1 MLSIRERQTYLKYLG
16 LYKDDKGN
24 DAKID
29 GIEGRFTKRGYKLL
43 QDKYFTRKSDRDGGK
58 YGRNTDMLLVNAYN
72 VKKYTKNFSLSEF
85 KCGCNTKYCTGYPAY
100 LNVNLLKNLQTM
112 RNNYGAI
119 TITSPLRCSKHNANI
134 GGVAGSYHTKGKAL
148 DLYNVRFSSSFT
160 NRKYAI
166 EKWLLLPKAN
176 MAYQNGYMH
185 YKGKGV
191 TGYNAPKMGNV
202 IHVQV
207 D

>member
-16 LYKDDKGN
+16 LYKGSV
-24 DAKID
+24 D
-29 GIEGRFTKRGYKLL
+29 GIEGRLTKEGYKSL
-43 QDKYFTRKSDRDGGK
+43 QNKFFTRKSDRDGK

-134 GGVAGSYHTKGKAL
+134 GGVTGSYHTKGKAL

-166 EKWLLLPKAN
+166 EKWLLLPKSN

-185 YKGKGV
+185 YKGKSV

>member
-1 MLSIRERQTYLKYLG
+1 MLSIRERQTYLKYLR
-16 LYKDDKGN
+16 LYKGS
-24 DAKID
+24 ID
-29 GIEGRFTKRGYKLL
+29 GIEGRLTKEGYKSL
-43 QDKYFTRKSDRDGGK
+43 QNKFFTRKSDRDGK

-85 KCGCNTKYCTGYPAY
+85 RCGCNTKYCTGYPAY
-100 LNVNLLKNLQTM
+100 LNVHLLKNLQTM

-166 EKWLLLPKAN
+166 EKWLLLPKSN

-185 YKGKGV
+185 YKGKSV

>member
-16 LYKDDKGN
+16 LYKGS
-24 DAKID
+24 ID
-29 GIEGRFTKRGYKLL
+29 GIEGRLTKEGYKSL
-43 QDKYFTRKSDRDGGK
+43 QNKFFTRKGDRDGK

-100 LNVNLLKNLQTM
+100 LNVNLLRNLQTM
-112 RNNYGAI
+112 RDNYGAI

-185 YKGKGV
+185 YKGKSV

>member
-1 MLSIRERQTYLKYLG
+1 M
-16 LYKDDKGN
+16 N
-24 DAKID
+24 
-29 GIEGRFTKRGYKLL
+29 
-43 QDKYFTRKSDRDGGK
+43 
-58 YGRNTDMLLVNAYN
+58 M
-72 VKKYTKNFSLSEF
+72 
-85 KCGCNTKYCTGYPAY
+85 
-100 LNVNLLKNLQTM
+100 NLLRNLQTM

>member
-16 LYKDDKGN
+16 LYKGS
-24 DAKID
+24 ID
-29 GIEGRFTKRGYKLL
+29 GIEGRLTKEGYKSL
-43 QDKYFTRKSDRDGGK
+43 QNKFFTRKSDRDGK

-100 LNVNLLKNLQTM
+100 LNVHLLKNLQTM

-166 EKWLLLPKAN
+166 EKWLLLPKSN

-185 YKGKGV
+185 YKGKSV

>member
-16 LYKDDKGN
+16 LYKGS
-24 DAKID
+24 ID
-29 GIEGRFTKRGYKLL
+29 GIEGRLTKEGYKSL
-43 QDKYFTRKSDRDGGK
+43 QNKFFTRKSDRDGK

>member
-16 LYKDDKGN
+16 LYKGS
-24 DAKID
+24 ID
-29 GIEGRFTKRGYKLL
+29 GIEGRLTKEGYKSL
-43 QDKYFTRKSDRDGGK
+43 QNKFFTRKSDRDGK

-100 LNVNLLKNLQTM
+100 LNINLLRNLQTM
-112 RNNYGAI
+112 RDNYGAI

-185 YKGKGV
+185 YKGKSV

>member
-16 LYKDDKGN
+16 LYKGS
-24 DAKID
+24 ID
-29 GIEGRFTKRGYKLL
+29 GIEGRLTKEGYKSL
-43 QDKYFTRKSDRDGGK
+43 QNKFFTRKSDRDGK

-72 VKKYTKNFSLSEF
+72 VKKYTKNFKLSEF
-85 KCGCNTKYCTGYPAY
+85 RCECNAKYCTGYPAY
-100 LNVNLLKNLQTM
+100 LNINLLKNLQTM
-112 RNNYGAI
+112 RDNYGSI
-119 TITSPLRCSKHNANI
+119 SITSGIRCTKYNNSLKGHSPT
-134 GGVAGSYHTKGKAL
+134 SYHLYGKAL

-185 YKGKGV
+185 YKGSYA
-191 TGYNAPKMGNV
+191 TGCNYPNMGNA

>member
-16 LYKDDKGN
+16 LYKGS
-24 DAKID
+24 ID
-29 GIEGRFTKRGYKLL
+29 GIEGRLTKEGYKSL
-43 QDKYFTRKSDRDGGK
+43 QNKFFTRKSDRDGK

-100 LNVNLLKNLQTM
+100 LNINLLRNLQTM

-166 EKWLLLPKAN
+166 EKWLLLPKSN

-185 YKGKGV
+185 YKGKSV

>member
-16 LYKDDKGN
+16 LYKGS
-24 DAKID
+24 ID
-29 GIEGRFTKRGYKLL
+29 GIEGRLTKEGYKSL
-43 QDKYFTRKSDRDGGK
+43 QNTYFTRKNDRDGK

-85 KCGCNTKYCTGYPAY
+85 KCGCKTKYCTGYPAY

-185 YKGKGV
+185 YKGKSV

>member
-16 LYKDDKGN
+16 LYKGSV
-24 DAKID
+24 D
-29 GIEGRFTKRGYKLL
+29 GIEGNLTKTAYKSL
-43 QDKYFTRKSDRDGGK
+43 QNTYFTRKSDRDGK

-100 LNVNLLKNLQTM
+100 LNINLLRNLQTM

-134 GGVAGSYHTKGKAL
+134 GGVAGSFHTKGKAL

-166 EKWLLLPKAN
+166 EKWLLLPKSN

-185 YKGKGV
+185 YKGKSV

>member
-16 LYKDDKGN
+16 LYKGS
-24 DAKID
+24 ID
-29 GIEGRFTKRGYKLL
+29 GIEGRLTKEGYKSL
-43 QDKYFTRKSDRDGGK
+43 QNKFFTRKSDRDGK

-100 LNVNLLKNLQTM
+100 LNINLLKNLQTM

-166 EKWLLLPKAN
+166 EKWLLLPKSN

-185 YKGKGV
+185 YKGKSV
-191 TGYNAPKMGNV
+191 TGYNAPRMGNV

>member
-16 LYKDDKGN
+16 LYKGS
-24 DAKID
+24 ID
-29 GIEGRFTKRGYKLL
+29 GIEGRLTKEGYKSL
-43 QDKYFTRKSDRDGGK
+43 QNKFFTRKSDRDGK

-100 LNVNLLKNLQTM
+100 LNINLLRNLQTM
-112 RNNYGAI
+112 RDNYGAI

-148 DLYNVRFSSSFT
+148 DLYNVKFSSSFT

-185 YKGKGV
+185 YKGKSV

>member
-16 LYKDDKGN
+16 LYKGS
-24 DAKID
+24 ID
-29 GIEGRFTKRGYKLL
+29 GIEGRLTKEGYKSL
-43 QDKYFTRKSDRDGGK
+43 QNKFFTRKSDRDGK

-100 LNVNLLKNLQTM
+100 LNINLLRNLQTM
-112 RNNYGAI
+112 RDNYGAI

-185 YKGKGV
+185 YKGKSV
-191 TGYNAPKMGNV
+191 TGYNAPNMGNV

>member
-16 LYKDDKGN
+16 LYKGS
-24 DAKID
+24 ID
-29 GIEGRFTKRGYKLL
+29 GIEGRLTKEGYKSL
-43 QDKYFTRKSDRDGGK
+43 QNKFFTRKSDRDGK

-100 LNVNLLKNLQTM
+100 LNINLLRNLQTM
-112 RNNYGAI
+112 RDNYGAI

>member
-16 LYKDDKGN
+16 LYKGSV
-24 DAKID
+24 D
-29 GIEGRFTKRGYKLL
+29 GIEGRLTKEGYKSL
-43 QDKYFTRKSDRDGGK
+43 QNKFFTRKSDRDGK

-100 LNVNLLKNLQTM
+100 LNVNLLRNLQTM
-112 RNNYGAI
+112 RDNYGAI

-185 YKGKGV
+185 YKGKSV

>member
-16 LYKDDKGN
+16 LYKGS
-24 DAKID
+24 ID
-29 GIEGRFTKRGYKLL
+29 GIEGRLTKEGYKSL
-43 QDKYFTRKSDRDGGK
+43 QNKFFTRKSDRDGK

-100 LNVNLLKNLQTM
+100 LNINLLRNLQTM

-185 YKGKGV
+185 YKGKSV
-191 TGYNAPKMGNV
+191 MGYNAPKMGNV

>member
-16 LYKDDKGN
+16 LYKGS
-24 DAKID
+24 ID
-29 GIEGRFTKRGYKLL
+29 GIEGRLTKEGYKSL
-43 QDKYFTRKSDRDGGK
+43 QNKFFTRKSDRDGK

-85 KCGCNTKYCTGYPAY
+85 KCGCKTKYCTGYPAY

-185 YKGKGV
+185 YKGKSV

>member
-16 LYKDDKGN
+16 LYKGS
-24 DAKID
+24 ID
-29 GIEGRFTKRGYKLL
+29 GIEGRLTKEGYKSL
-43 QDKYFTRKSDRDGGK
+43 QNKFFTRKSDRDGK

-100 LNVNLLKNLQTM
+100 LNVHLLKNLQTM

-185 YKGKGV
+185 YKGKSV

>member
-1 MLSIRERQTYLKYLG
+1 MLSIRDRQTYLKYLG
-16 LYKDDKGN
+16 LYKGS
-24 DAKID
+24 ID
-29 GIEGRFTKRGYKLL
+29 GIEGRLTKEGYKSL
-43 QDKYFTRKSDRDGGK
+43 QNKFFTRKSDRDGK

-100 LNVNLLKNLQTM
+100 LNINLLRNLQTM

-119 TITSPLRCSKHNANI
+119 TITSPLRCGKHNANI

-185 YKGKGV
+185 YKGKSV
-191 TGYNAPKMGNV
+191 TGYNAPNMGNV

>member
-1 MLSIRERQTYLKYLG
+1 MLSIRDRQTYLKYLG
-16 LYKDDKGN
+16 LYKGS
-24 DAKID
+24 ID
-29 GIEGRFTKRGYKLL
+29 GIEGRLTKEGYKSL
-43 QDKYFTRKSDRDGGK
+43 QNKFFTRKSDRDGK

-100 LNVNLLKNLQTM
+100 LNINLLKNLQTM

-166 EKWLLLPKAN
+166 EKWLLLPKSN

-185 YKGKGV
+185 YKGKSV

>member
-1 MLSIRERQTYLKYLG
+1 MLSIRDRQKYLKYLG
-16 LYKDDKGN
+16 LYKGS
-24 DAKID
+24 ID
-29 GIEGRFTKRGYKLL
+29 GIEGRLTKEGYKSL
-43 QDKYFTRKSDRDGGK
+43 QNKFFTRKSDRDGK

-185 YKGKGV
+185 YKGKSV
-191 TGYNAPKMGNV
+191 TGYNAPRMGNV

>member
-16 LYKDDKGN
+16 LYKGS
-24 DAKID
+24 ID
-29 GIEGRFTKRGYKLL
+29 GIEGRLTKEGYKSL
-43 QDKYFTRKSDRDGGK
+43 QNKFFTRKSDRDGK

-119 TITSPLRCSKHNANI
+119 TITSPLRCSRHNANI

-185 YKGKGV
+185 YKGKSV

>member
-16 LYKDDKGN
+16 LYKGS
-24 DAKID
+24 ID
-29 GIEGRFTKRGYKLL
+29 GIEGRLTKEGYKSL
-43 QDKYFTRKSDRDGGK
+43 QNKFFTRKSDRDGK

-100 LNVNLLKNLQTM
+100 LNVNLLRNLQTM

-166 EKWLLLPKAN
+166 EKWLLLPKSN

-185 YKGKGV
+185 YKGKSV

>member
-16 LYKDDKGN
+16 LYKGSV
-24 DAKID
+24 D
-29 GIEGRFTKRGYKLL
+29 GIEGRLTKEGYKSL
-43 QDKYFTRKSDRDGGK
+43 QNKFFTRKSDRDGK

-119 TITSPLRCSKHNANI
+119 TITSPLRCNKHNANI

-166 EKWLLLPKAN
+166 EKWLLLPKSN

-185 YKGKGV
+185 YKGKSV

>member
-16 LYKDDKGN
+16 LYKGS
-24 DAKID
+24 ID
-29 GIEGRFTKRGYKLL
+29 GIEGRLTKEGYKSL
-43 QDKYFTRKSDRDGGK
+43 QNKFFTRKSDRDGK

-85 KCGCNTKYCTGYPAY
+85 KCECNTKYCTGYPAY
-100 LNVNLLKNLQTM
+100 LNINLLRNLQTM
-112 RNNYGAI
+112 RDNYGAI

-185 YKGKGV
+185 YKGKSV

>member
-16 LYKDDKGN
+16 LYKGS
-24 DAKID
+24 ID
-29 GIEGRFTKRGYKLL
+29 GIEGRLTKEGYKSL
-43 QDKYFTRKSDRDGGK
+43 QNKFFTRKSDRDGK

-100 LNVNLLKNLQTM
+100 LNINLLRNLQTM
-112 RNNYGAI
+112 RDNYGAI

-166 EKWLLLPKAN
+166 EKWLLLPKSN

-185 YKGKGV
+185 YKGKSV

>member
-16 LYKDDKGN
+16 LYKGS
-24 DAKID
+24 ID
-29 GIEGRFTKRGYKLL
+29 GIEGRLTKEGYKSL
-43 QDKYFTRKSDRDGGK
+43 QNKFFTRKSDRDGK

-100 LNVNLLKNLQTM
+100 LNVNLLRNLQTM
-112 RNNYGAI
+112 RDNYGAI

-185 YKGKGV
+185 YKGKSV

>member
-16 LYKDDKGN
+16 LYKGSV
-24 DAKID
+24 D
-29 GIEGRFTKRGYKLL
+29 GIEGRLTKEGYKSL
-43 QDKYFTRKSDRDGGK
+43 QNKFFTRKSDRDGK

-166 EKWLLLPKAN
+166 EKWLLLPKSN

-185 YKGKGV
+185 YKGKSV

>member
-16 LYKDDKGN
+16 LYKGS
-24 DAKID
+24 ID
-29 GIEGRFTKRGYKLL
+29 GIEGRLTKEGYKSL
-43 QDKYFTRKSDRDGGK
+43 QNKFFTRKSDRDGK

-100 LNVNLLKNLQTM
+100 LNINLLRNLQTM
-112 RNNYGAI
+112 RDNYGAI

-148 DLYNVRFSSSFT
+148 DLYNVRFSSNFT

-185 YKGKGV
+185 YKGKSV

>member
-16 LYKDDKGN
+16 LYKGS
-24 DAKID
+24 ID
-29 GIEGRFTKRGYKLL
+29 GIEGRLTKEGYKSL
-43 QDKYFTRKSDRDGGK
+43 QNKFFARKSDRDGK

-100 LNVNLLKNLQTM
+100 LNVHLLKNLQTM

-119 TITSPLRCSKHNANI
+119 TITSPLRCSRHNANI

-166 EKWLLLPKAN
+166 EKWLLLPKSN

-185 YKGKGV
+185 YKGKSV

>member
-16 LYKDDKGN
+16 LYKGS
-24 DAKID
+24 ID
-29 GIEGRFTKRGYKLL
+29 GIEGRFTKEGYKSL
-43 QDKYFTRKSDRDGGK
+43 QNKFFARKSDRDGK

-100 LNVNLLKNLQTM
+100 LNINLLRNLQTM
-112 RNNYGAI
+112 RDNYGAI

-166 EKWLLLPKAN
+166 EKWLLLPKSN

-185 YKGKGV
+185 YKGKSV